1 MDLSFEIT
9 VDVASRLVRLKV
21 GGLFTLDDVQAFA
34 AEQRAAYAKLGTARG
49 RHRTLCD
56 VSECKIQLQ
65 EVFAAFR
72 QLLDDPWLMS
82 ERMAFVTG
90 RSPAKMQVRRLISR
104 DTCRFFDGV
113 REAEQWLREQQ
124 AVQAPARVQAA
135 EARF

>member
-1 MDLSFEIT
+1 M
-9 VDVASRLVRLKV
+9 KV
-21 GGLFTLDDVQAFA
+21 GGLFTLNDVQAFA

-72 QLLDDPWLMS
+72 QLLEDPWLMS

-90 RSPAKMQVRRLISR
+90 GSPAKMQIRRLISR
-104 DTCRFFDGV
+104 DSCRFFDGV
-113 REAEQWLREQQ
+113 REA
-124 AVQAPARVQAA
+124 
-135 EARF
+135 